1 MERNRALSSAA
12 RFRVRPEASEW
23 GYNWEYA
30 ECGTPK
36 PTPREGY
43 GTMWMVANNSDSAL
57 EDVKLFFTSCSKQ
70 LRVKLYSIASSDDD
84 DDDDEEERFK
94 VVRLGCG
101 RDAPPLLTGRI
112 NGSADNM
119 DPNVG
124 KYAEFVSTSVEGL
137 ALMKQI
143 QAVSSPNR
151 TTVIEH
157 SIGILPV
164 SLGYKLIVIT
174 GTGPDKKEGESVT
187 DNMALSTRFQLFDG
201 SEEIARCHL
210 SYTDGSFDPS
220 MGPTIEQMV
229 VKQSK
234 RGFGILKLLWHWVR
248 CFVEENF
255 RIECLNNDAPL
266 GHIMVK
272 ATQLTGA
279 EVEIRTRKNCDN
291 ISVSDKDFFF
301 KYLGFSVKEQK
312 GIMAAMMAGGSGRP
326 QDEEAVI
333 YIPLLSPAE
342 HVIRARGGR
351 GDEPTRMDG
360 KMKKQHGNKV
370 CERCRK
376 AGSRDELS
384 ACAQCKSV
392 WYCGRECQKSDW
404 KIHKVW
410 CGKDAH
416 ELHDTMI
423 AKGRRH
429 QNSDGTWVDIV
440 G

>member
-1 MERNRALSSAA
+1 MEAIERNRALSSAA

-57 EDVKLFFTSCSKQ
+57 EDVKIFFTSCSKQ

-84 DDDDEEERFK
+84 DDEDEQEFK
-94 VVRLGCG
+94 VVRLGGG
-101 RDAPPLLTGRI
+101 RDAPPLLTGKI
-112 NGSADNM
+112 NGGPDNM

-124 KYAEFVSTSVEGL
+124 KYAEFLSTSVEGL
-137 ALMKQI
+137 ALMRQI
-143 QAVSSPNR
+143 EAVSSPNR
-151 TTVIEH
+151 TT
-157 SIGILPV
+157 
-164 SLGYKLIVIT
+164 
-174 GTGPDKKEGESVT
+174 
-187 DNMALSTRFQLFDG
+187 
-201 SEEIARCHL
+201 
-210 SYTDGSFDPS
+210 
-220 MGPTIEQMV
+220 
-229 VKQSK
+229 SK

-255 RIECLNNDAPL
+255 RIECLNNDAPHN
-266 GHIMVK
+266 HIMVK

-279 EVEIRTRKNCDN
+279 EVEIRTKKNCDN

-351 GDEPTRMDG
+351 GDEPTRKDG

-392 WYCGRECQKSDW
+392 WYCGRECQKLDW
-404 KIHKVW
+404 KIHKMW

-423 AKGRRH
+423 AKGRRY
-429 QNSDGTWVDIV
+429 QDPDGTWDVAFIQMKPQPYYLKWRTMLRLMPSSLLEMTGV
-440 G
+440 VNNAK